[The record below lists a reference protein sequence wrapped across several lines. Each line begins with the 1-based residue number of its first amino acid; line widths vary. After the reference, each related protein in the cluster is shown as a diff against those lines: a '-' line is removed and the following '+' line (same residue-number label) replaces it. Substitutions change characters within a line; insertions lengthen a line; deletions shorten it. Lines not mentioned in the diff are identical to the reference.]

1 MKKFTLILLA
11 LGIAFFSC
19 DRVEDLDNLS
29 TGNLDREFAIPIGKA
44 NFSIRDLVETVGDS
58 TLIFI
63 DPDSTIRLNYKGNLT
78 NETAN
83 EAIFDAIRQ
92 TLMTLPQ
99 FPILDTVT
107 ALPFSNTDGIDI
119 DYMDL
124 KTGKLTI
131 VMENGT
137 SNFFQVDW
145 EFTNVFS
152 ADGEKLKGK
161 FLAEPNDTYA
171 EIVDISSFTL
181 RPESGEIKLRYVA
194 TNIATRERV
203 TLRGFTM
210 GLSDITFDL
219 AEGYFDQIVYEGTPD
234 TIELDIFEN
243 WQRGDI
249 LFDNPVV
256 KIYSENS
263 FGIPTR
269 AVVNY
274 FDVRTKKFGTLPL
287 ESPSQNIIDF
297 AYPEIDEVGQI
308 KFDTFVYNAENS
320 NIEDI
325 LFGGPQAIQYDIDA
339 ITNPD
344 RDTAIRGFV
353 SCESY
358 YQFIIEADLPLHG
371 RATGFAVSDT
381 LEWNFADY
389 DDVEHAEFKLVTDN
403 ELGLEI
409 VAQGYF
415 LDEND
420 VVLDSLFDGSRS
432 IMTAA
437 PTTHGYASGSARTE
451 TFVPFDESRFEKIKP
466 ATKLLLAAEFY
477 SPSNGAE
484 SICVQVNQGAEIGVG
499 MKFGLK

>member
-1 MKKFTLILLA
+1 MKKFTLLLLA

-19 DRVEDLDNLS
+19 SDLKDLDNLDTS
-29 TGNLDREFAIPIGKA
+29 NLDREFAIPIGKA

-83 EAIFDAIRQ
+83 EAIFDAIRLAL
-92 TLMTLPQ
+92 TALPQ
-99 FPILDTVT
+99 FPILDTLT
-107 ALPFSNTDGIDI
+107 ALPFSNAEGIDI

-131 VMENGT
+131 VLVNN
-137 SNFFQVDW
+137 SSDFFQVDW

-152 ADGEKLKGK
+152 PNGENLKGE
-161 FLAEPNDTYA
+161 FLSKANDTHG
-171 EIVDISSFTL
+171 EIVDIGGYTL
-181 RPESGEIKLRYVA
+181 RPEDGEVNLRYVA
-194 TNIATRERV
+194 TNLTTGQRV
-203 TLRGFTM
+203 TLSGFTM
-210 GLSDITFDL
+210 GLSEITFDL
-219 AEGYFDQIVYEGTPD
+219 AEGYFAQIVYEGTPD

-249 LFDNPVV
+249 LFENPVV

-269 AVVNY
+269 ALIHY
-274 FDVRTKKFGTLPL
+274 FDVRTKKFGNLAL

-297 AYPEIDEVGQI
+297 AFPDINEVGQI
-308 KFDTFVYNAENS
+308 KYDTFIYNAENS

-371 RATGFAVSDT
+371 RATGFAVTDT

-389 DDVEHAEFKLVTDN
+389 DEVAHAEFKLVTDN

-420 VVLDSLFDGSRS
+420 VVLDSLFDGSKS

-437 PTTHGYASGSARTE
+437 PTTNGYASGSAE
-451 TFVPFDESRFEKIKP
+451 TVTYVPFDESRFEKIRP
-466 ATKLLLAAEFY
+466 ATKLLVAAEFY
-477 SPSNGAE
+477 SPANGDE
-484 SICVQVNQGAEIGVG
+484 SVCVQVNQGAEIRIGL
-499 MKFGLK
+499 KFGLD